1 MKYSL
6 TFLFCLC
13 ALFSS
18 AQNLELNQ
26 LKSFIFKPAIEVTD
40 TLQKKGWVVRPE
52 LSGKK
57 LNQLYQ
63 TFSFGH
69 LKKEKAKARAWF
81 RIHADNGIVN
91 QMYYQ
96 VPGLK
101 EYTLLLEEI
110 KKTATERKNEQSIE
124 DNKLSTYYIADGYV
138 FETTVAA
145 DSYTIMVMTDRAF

>member
-13 ALFSS
+13 VLFSR

-26 LKSFIFKPAIEVTD
+26 LKSFIFKPATVVTD
-40 TLQKKGWVVRPE
+40 TLQKKGWLARPE

-57 LNQLYQ
+57 LNQQYQ

-69 LKKEKAKARAWF
+69 LKNEKAKARAWF

-91 QMYYQ
+91 QLYYQ
-96 VPGLK
+96 APDLK
-101 EYTLLLEEI
+101 AYTVLLEEI
-110 KKTATERKNEQSIE
+110 KKTAAERKNEQSIE
-124 DNKLSTYYIADGYV
+124 DNKLSTYYVADGYV

-145 DSYTIMVMTDRAF
+145 NSYTIMVMTDRAF

>member
-13 ALFSS
+13 AFLGR

-26 LKSFIFKPAIEVTD
+26 LKLFIYKPVTEVTD
-40 TLQKKGWVVRPE
+40 TMQHKGWVVRPE

-57 LNQLYQ
+57 EKQLYQ

-69 LKKEKAKARAWF
+69 LKKEKEKAIAWF

-91 QMYYQ
+91 QLYYQ
-96 VPGLK
+96 TPGVEQFNLI
-101 EYTLLLEEI
+101 LDEI
-110 KKTATERKNEQSIE
+110 KKIGTERKNVQSIE
-124 DNKLSTYYIADGYV
+124 DNKLSTYYVSEGFI
-138 FETTVAA
+138 FETTAA
-145 DSYTIMVMTDRAF
+145 DGNYTIMVMTDREF